1 MTPISLDE
9 HRQRRGRLLGTM
21 APGTVAIVPG
31 ALPTRRN
38 GDVDYPFRQ
47 DSDFWYLTGFGESGA
62 TLVLRRGTD
71 GDAGD
76 EAILFCQERDAKD
89 ELYNGERLGPDRAA
103 EVLGL
108 DSAHPACELDERLTA
123 LVGAASAIHC
133 ALGEDAAFDQR
144 LSGWLAEAQAQR
156 LRPNGEIRGLK
167 PLLHELRLF
176 KSAAEVELMRR
187 AAAITVE
194 GHLLAMG
201 RCAPGGREADLE
213 AELLYAFLRGGA
225 RSSAYPSI
233 VASGANACVLHY
245 TANTATLTAGD
256 LVLIDAGCEVEHYAA
271 DLTRTFPVSGRFS
284 PAQAAV
290 YEIVLEAQRQAIAA
304 CQPGA
309 AFEAADEAALK
320 VMVEGL
326 EGLGIDPSPTVN
338 GTAEQDDNA
347 NGDAKRKDA
356 KRPALCPHR
365 TSHWLGLDVHDCS
378 AAQSGG
384 EPHAL
389 APGMAL
395 TVEPG
400 IYIPPQQE
408 AVAAKW
414 RGIGVRI
421 EDDVLITAKGP
432 EVLTDG
438 APKDI
443 AEIERIMAGTRG

>member
-9 HRQRRGRLLGTM
+9 HRQRRGNLLRGM
-21 APGTVAIVPG
+21 APGTLAIVPG
-31 ALPTRRN
+31 ALPARRN

-62 TLVLRRGTD
+62 TLVLCRGKD
-71 GDAGD
+71 GDEGD
-76 EAILFCQERDAKD
+76 AAILFCQERDAKD
-89 ELYNGERLGPDRAA
+89 ELYNGERLGPGRAA
-103 EVLGL
+103 EALGL
-108 DSAHPACELDERLTA
+108 DSAYPASALDERLPP
-123 LVGAASAIHC
+123 LLGVASAIHC

-144 LSGWLAEAQAQR
+144 LSGWLAQARAQR
-156 LRPNGEIRGLK
+156 LRPNGEIRALK
-167 PLLHELRLF
+167 PLLHELRLV

-194 GHLLAMG
+194 GHLRAM
-201 RCAPGGREADLE
+201 RHCAPGVREADLE

-233 VASGANACVLHY
+233 VAAGANACVLHY
-245 TANTATLTAGD
+245 TDNAATLKAGD

-284 PAQAAV
+284 PAQAAL

-309 AFEAADEAALK
+309 AFEAPDEAALK
-320 VMVEGL
+320 VMVAGL
-326 EGLGIDPSPTVN
+326 ERLGVDPSPTVN
-338 GTAEQDDNA
+338 GAEVEDDDA
-347 NGDAKRKDA
+347 NEDA
-356 KRPALCPHR
+356 KRPTLCPHR
-365 TSHWLGLDVHDCS
+365 TSHWLGLDVHDCA
-378 AAQSGG
+378 AAQSGD
-384 EPHAL
+384 EPRTL

-400 IYIPPQQE
+400 IYIPQQQK
-408 AVAAKW
+408 AVDAKW

-421 EDDVLITAKGP
+421 EDDVLITAHGP
-432 EVLTDG
+432 EVLTEG

-443 AEIERIMAGTRG
+443 TEIERIMAGG

>member
-1 MTPISLDE
+1 MTPPISLDE
-9 HRQRRGRLLGTM
+9 HRARRGDLLRLM
-21 APGTVAIVPG
+21 APGAVAVVPG
-31 ALPTRRN
+31 ALPARRN

-47 DSDFWYLTGFGESGA
+47 DSDFWYLTGFAESGA
-62 TLVLRRGTD
+62 TLVLRRGKD
-71 GDAGD
+71 GEEGD

-89 ELYNGERLGPDRAA
+89 ELYNGERLGPERAA
-103 EVLGL
+103 EALGL
-108 DSAHPACELDERLTA
+108 DSALPASEIDEHLPA
-123 LVGAASAIHC
+123 LVGAASVIHC
-133 ALGEDAAFDQR
+133 ALGDDAAFDQR
-144 LSGWLAEAQAQR
+144 LSGWLAKARAQR
-156 LRPNGEIRGLK
+156 LQPNGEIRGLK

-176 KSAAEVELMRR
+176 KSAAEIELMRR

-194 GHLLAMG
+194 GHLLAM
-201 RCAPGGREADLE
+201 RHCAPGGREADLE

-245 TANTATLTAGD
+245 AANTATLKEGD

-284 PAQAAV
+284 PAQAAL
-290 YEIVLEAQRQAIAA
+290 YEIVQEAQRQAIAA

-309 AFEAADEAALK
+309 KFEAADEAALK

-326 EGLGIDPSPTVN
+326 EGLGIDPSPVAA
-338 GTAEQDDNA
+338 GDAEQDDED
-347 NGDAKRKDA
+347 GEDA
-356 KRPALCPHR
+356 KRPTLCPHK

-378 AAQSGG
+378 AAQSGD
-384 EPHAL
+384 EPRTL
-389 APGMAL
+389 ASGMAL

-400 IYIPPQQE
+400 IYIPPPQQG
-408 AVAAKW
+408 VAAKW

-421 EDDVLITAKGP
+421 EDDVLITADGP
-432 EVLTDG
+432 EVLTEG

-443 AEIERIMAGTRG
+443 AAIERIMAESRG

>member
-1 MTPISLDE
+1 MKPISLDE
-9 HRQRRGRLLGTM
+9 HRQRRRSLLRLM
-21 APGTVAIVPG
+21 APGAVAVVPG
-31 ALPTRRN
+31 ALSVRRN

-62 TLVLRRGTD
+62 TLVLRRGKD
-71 GDAGD
+71 GDASD
-76 EAILFCQERDAKD
+76 AAILFCQQRNAKD
-89 ELYNGERLGPDRAA
+89 ELYNGERLGPERAA
-103 EVLGL
+103 EALGL
-108 DSAHPACELDERLTA
+108 DSAHPASALDDRLPP

-144 LSGWLAEAQAQR
+144 LSGWLAKAQNQR
-156 LRPNGEIRGLK
+156 LRPSGEIRGLK

-176 KSAAEVELMRR
+176 KSSAEVELMRR

-194 GHLLAMG
+194 GHLLAM
-201 RCAPGGREADLE
+201 RHCAPGGREADLE

-245 TANTATLTAGD
+245 TANAAPLKAGD
-256 LVLIDAGCEVEHYAA
+256 LVLIDAGCEVGHYAA

-284 PAQAAV
+284 PAQAAL

-320 VMVEGL
+320 VMVAGL
-326 EGLGIDPSPTVN
+326 ERLGIDPSPTAN
-338 GTAEQDDNA
+338 DTAGEDDDA
-347 NGDAKRKDA
+347 NGDAQ
-356 KRPALCPHR
+356 RPALCPHR

-378 AAQSGG
+378 AAQPGD
-384 EPHAL
+384 EPRAL

-400 IYIPPQQE
+400 IYIPPQHE
-408 AVAAKW
+408 AAAAKW

-421 EDDVLITAKGP
+421 EDDVLITADGP
-432 EVLTDG
+432 EVLTEG

-443 AEIERIMAGTRG
+443 AEIERVMAASRG

>member
-1 MTPISLDE
+1 MKPISLDE
-9 HRQRRGRLLGTM
+9 HRRRRGSLLRAM

-31 ALPTRRN
+31 ALPARRN

-62 TLVLRRGTD
+62 TLVLRRGKGND
-71 GDAGD
+71 EGDAT
-76 EAILFCQERDAKD
+76 ILFCRERDAKD

-103 EVLGL
+103 EALGL
-108 DSAHPACELDERLTA
+108 DSAHPASALDERLPP
-123 LVGAASAIHC
+123 LVGAADAIYC
-133 ALGEDAAFDQR
+133 AFGEEAAFDQR
-144 LSGWLAEAQAQR
+144 LSGWLAQARAQR
-156 LRPNGEIRGLK
+156 LRPNGEVRALK

-176 KSAAEVELMRR
+176 KSAAEVELMRA

-194 GHLLAMG
+194 GHLRAMR
-201 RCAPGGREADLE
+201 RCAPDGREADLE
-213 AELLYAFLRGGA
+213 AELLHAFLRGGA
-225 RSSAYPSI
+225 RSSAYPAI

-245 TANTATLTAGD
+245 QANAAALKAGD

-271 DLTRTFPVSGRFS
+271 DLTRTFPVSGRFT
-284 PAQAAV
+284 PAQAAL
-290 YEIVLEAQRQAIAA
+290 YEIVQEAQQQAIAA

-320 VMVEGL
+320 VMVAGL
-326 EGLGIDPSPTVN
+326 ERLGIDPSSTVN
-338 GTAEQDDNA
+338 GVAADH
-347 NGDAKRKDA
+347 DAADEDA

-365 TSHWLGLDVHDCS
+365 TSHWLGLDVHDC
-378 AAQSGG
+378 AAARFGD
-384 EPHAL
+384 EPPAL

-400 IYIPPQQE
+400 IYLPPRLKT
-408 AVAAKW
+408 VAAKW

-421 EDDVLITAKGP
+421 EDDVLITADGP
-432 EVLTDG
+432 EVLTEG

-443 AEIERIMAGTRG
+443 AEIERIMACG

>member
-9 HRQRRGRLLGTM
+9 HRQRRGNLLRKM
-21 APGTVAIVPG
+21 APGSLAIVPG
-31 ALPTRRN
+31 ALPSRRN

-62 TLVLRRGTD
+62 TLVLRRGKD
-71 GDAGD
+71 GDEGD
-76 EAILFCQERDAKD
+76 AAILFCQERDAKD

-103 EVLGL
+103 EALGL
-108 DSAHPACELDERLTA
+108 DSAYPALALEERLP
-123 LVGAASAIHC
+123 LLLGAASAIHC
-133 ALGEDAAFDQR
+133 AFGEDAAFDQR
-144 LSGWLAEAQAQR
+144 LSGWLAEARAQR
-156 LRPNGEIRGLK
+156 LRPNGEVRALK

-194 GHLLAMG
+194 GHLRAMR
-201 RCAPGGREADLE
+201 RCAPGGREGDLE

-233 VASGANACVLHY
+233 VAAGANACVLHY
-245 TANTATLTAGD
+245 TANTATLNAED

-284 PAQAAV
+284 PAQAAL

-309 AFEAADEAALK
+309 AFEAADEAALS
-320 VMVEGL
+320 VMVTGL
-326 EGLGIDPSPTVN
+326 ERLGIDPSPMMD
-338 GTAEQDDNA
+338 GAAEED
-347 NGDAKRKDA
+347 GDANEDA

-365 TSHWLGLDVHDCS
+365 TSHWLGLDVHDCA
-378 AAQSGG
+378 AAQSAD
-384 EPHAL
+384 EPRTL

-408 AVAAKW
+408 AVAAQW

-421 EDDVLITAKGP
+421 EDDVLITADGP
-432 EVLTDG
+432 EVLTEG

-443 AEIERIMAGTRG
+443 AEIERIMAGG

>member
-1 MTPISLDE
+1 MTPISPQE
-9 HRQRRGRLLGTM
+9 HRQRRGNLLRLM
-21 APGTVAIVPG
+21 APGAVAVVPG
-31 ALPTRRN
+31 ARLARRN

-62 TLVLRRGTD
+62 TLVLRRGKD
-71 GDAGD
+71 D
-76 EAILFCQERDAKD
+76 EDSDEVILFCQERDAKD
-89 ELYNGERLGPDRAA
+89 ELYNGERLGPERAGEA
-103 EVLGL
+103 LAL
-108 DSAHPACELDERLTA
+108 DSAHPTSELNQRLPT
-123 LVGAASAIHC
+123 LIGPASAIHC
-133 ALGEDAAFDQR
+133 TLGEDAAFDQR
-144 LSGWLAEAQAQR
+144 LSGWLAEARTQR
-156 LRPNGEIRGLK
+156 LRTNGEIRGLK
-167 PLLHELRLF
+167 PLIHELRLF
-176 KSAAEVELMRR
+176 KSTAEAELMRR

-194 GHLLAMG
+194 GHLQAQR

-225 RSSAYPSI
+225 RSNAYPSI

-245 TANTATLTAGD
+245 AANKASLKAGD

-271 DLTRTFPVSGRFS
+271 DLTRTFPVSGHFS
-284 PAQAAV
+284 PAQAAL

-309 AFEAADEAALK
+309 AFKAADEAALK

-326 EGLGIDPSPTVN
+326 ERLGIDPSPTVN
-338 GTAEQDDNA
+338 GAAKGNDDPNP
-347 NGDAKRKDA
+347 GTQ
-356 KRPALCPHR
+356 RPALCPHG

-378 AAQSGG
+378 AAQSGD

-400 IYIPPQQE
+400 IYIPPQQRS
-408 AVAAKW
+408 VAAKW

-421 EDDVLITAKGP
+421 EDDVLITADGA
-432 EVLTDG
+432 EVLTED

-443 AEIERIMAGTRG
+443 VEIERLMAKSHG

>member
-9 HRQRRGRLLGTM
+9 HRQRRGKLLRAR
-21 APGTVAIVPG
+21 APGTVASVPG
-31 ALPTRRN
+31 AWPARRN

-62 TLVLRRGTD
+62 TLVLRRGKGGD
-71 GDAGD
+71 EGDA
-76 EAILFCQERDAKD
+76 AILFCQERDPKD

-103 EVLGL
+103 QALGL
-108 DSAHPACELDERLTA
+108 DSAHPASALDERLPA
-123 LVGAASAIHC
+123 LVGAAEAIHC
-133 ALGEDAAFDQR
+133 TLGEDAAFDQR
-144 LSGWLAEAQAQR
+144 LSGWLAQARAQR
-156 LRPNGEIRGLK
+156 LRPNGEVRAMK

-176 KSAAEVELMRR
+176 KSAAEVELMRA

-194 GHLLAMG
+194 GHLRAMR

-213 AELLYAFLRGGA
+213 AELLHAFLRGGA

-245 TANTATLTAGD
+245 QANAAALKAGD

-271 DLTRTFPVSGRFS
+271 DLTRTFPVSGRFTA
-284 PAQAAV
+284 AQTAL
-290 YEIVLEAQRQAIAA
+290 YEIVQEAQQQAIAA

-320 VMVEGL
+320 VMVAGL
-326 EGLGIDPSPTVN
+326 ERLGIDPSPAVN
-338 GTAEQDDNA
+338 GVAVDDD
-347 NGDAKRKDA
+347 DAHEDA

-365 TSHWLGLDVHDCS
+365 TSHWLGLDVHDC
-378 AAQSGG
+378 AAARSGD
-384 EPHAL
+384 EPRAL

-400 IYIPPQQE
+400 IYVPPQQQ

-414 RGIGVRI
+414 RGLGVRI
-421 EDDVLITAKGP
+421 EDDVLITADGP
-432 EVLTDG
+432 EVLTEG

-443 AEIERIMAGTRG
+443 AEIERIMAGG

>member
-9 HRQRRGRLLGTM
+9 HRQRRGNLLRGM
-21 APGTVAIVPG
+21 APGTLAIVPG
-31 ALPTRRN
+31 ALPARRN

-62 TLVLRRGTD
+62 TLVLRRGKD
-71 GDAGD
+71 GDEGD
-76 EAILFCQERDAKD
+76 AAILFCQERDAKD
-89 ELYNGERLGPDRAA
+89 ELYNGERLGPGRAA
-103 EVLGL
+103 EALGL
-108 DSAHPACELDERLTA
+108 DSAYPASALDERL
-123 LVGAASAIHC
+123 LPLLGAASAIHY

-144 LSGWLAEAQAQR
+144 LSGWLAQARAQR
-156 LRPNGEIRGLK
+156 LRPNGEVRALK

-194 GHLLAMG
+194 GHLRAM
-201 RCAPGGREADLE
+201 RHCAPGGREADLE

-225 RSSAYPSI
+225 RSTAYPPI
-233 VASGANACVLHY
+233 VAAGANACVLHY
-245 TANTATLTAGD
+245 TANTATLNAED

-284 PAQAAV
+284 PEQAAI
-290 YEIVLEAQRQAIAA
+290 YEIVQEAQRQAIAA

-309 AFEAADEAALK
+309 AFEAADEAALS
-320 VMVEGL
+320 VMVVGL
-326 EGLGIDPSPTVN
+326 ERLGIDPSPIMD
-338 GTAEQDDNA
+338 GAAEEDD
-347 NGDAKRKDA
+347 DASENA
-356 KRPALCPHR
+356 KRPTLCPHR
-365 TSHWLGLDVHDCS
+365 TSHWLGLDVHDCA
-378 AAQSGG
+378 AAQSGD
-384 EPHAL
+384 EPRTL

-400 IYIPPQQE
+400 IYIPPQQK

-421 EDDVLITAKGP
+421 EDDVLITADGP
-432 EVLTDG
+432 EVLTEG

-443 AEIERIMAGTRG
+443 AEIERIMAGG